1 MTYGKG
7 CLGRAAGRAMR
18 GHEGV
23 RRHQDEAWCDE
34 VVLVL
39 TPGGGAA
46 VLGLRLLIP
55 KFPHS
60 SRCMRPL
67 RVLSTPGSST
77 EETLYVLLHPTLQ
90 VVSAELSAWRRR
102 AAVLA

>member
-1 MTYGKG
+1 MTYGKK
-7 CLGRAAGRAMR
+7 CLGRAMR
-18 GHEGV
+18 RCDGV
-23 RRHQDEAWCDE
+23 RKHQEEVCCDE
-34 VVLVL
+34 VVPVL

-67 RVLSTPGSST
+67 RVVSMTGIPA
-77 EETLYVLLHPTLQ
+77 EETVHALLHPTLQ
-90 VVSAELSAWRRR
+90 VVSAELPAWRRR